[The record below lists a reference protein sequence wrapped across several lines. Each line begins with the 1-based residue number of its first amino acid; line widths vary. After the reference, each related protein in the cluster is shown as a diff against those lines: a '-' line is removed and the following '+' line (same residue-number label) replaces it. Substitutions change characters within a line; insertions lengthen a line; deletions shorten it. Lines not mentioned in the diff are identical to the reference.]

1 MGKKKN
7 KKFGAPKPQPTGL
20 PSVNGD
26 ETELMNNGPPTV
38 VTDVLDQVRRTFVRR
53 LFYIICVGD

>member
-38 VTDVLDQVRRTFVRR
+38 VTDVLDQVRRTFV
-53 LFYIICVGD
+53 